1 MLALLATVVS
11 LALPQQPTNPAA
23 IARSPQQRFVDF
35 SADLD
40 RVDVVVAIGALG
52 KGREGRR
59 EKIDDGKLGG
69 GGSVIEVSGTQYFK
83 ATVTMP
89 LEIRRILD
97 GKPVNKP
104 TLQFEL
110 QIARLPD
117 GKERRQLRDAAGTPI
132 GDGLI
137 GLFVLAPEQKGKHLR
152 LLHVIAYD
160 PKSDAQGEAGFGDF
174 ARDVVVVNRH
184 IAALRAATAAVDEAK
199 GDEARTAARTAL
211 QELVDKRPEMLRTDD
226 DSLLTSFVAPLEER
240 ARKRLAG

>member
-1 MLALLATVVS
+1 MLAVLATVAS
-11 LALPQQPTNPAA
+11 LLLPQQPTNPAA

-83 ATVTMP
+83 ATVTTP
-89 LEIRRILD
+89 IEVRKALVGTAPAR
-97 GKPVNKP
+97 P

-110 QIARLPD
+110 QIARMPD

-137 GLFVLAPEQKGKHLR
+137 GLFVLAPEPKGKHLR

-160 PKSDAQGEAGFGDF
+160 PKVDVQGEAGFGDF
-174 ARDVVVVNRH
+174 VRDVVAVNRH
-184 IAALRAATAAVDEAK
+184 IAALRAALVAVDEAK
-199 GDEARTAARTAL
+199 DDAARTAARKAL
-211 QELVDKRPEMLRTDD
+211 QELVDRRPEMLRTDD
-226 DSLLTSFVAPLEER
+226 DALLSSFVAPLEER